1 MSARF
6 DPRDMD
12 EDGRYISNAVLL
24 EKINGFRTFY
34 ETRHSELMERV
45 AHLEGVVKEVGEKA
59 AERAAVL
66 ENREIVDRERIKT
79 LFEANASGGT
89 TPYTYAWNFGDGDTS
104 TSENPSHTYDY
115 AASYVVTLVVTDDV
129 GDTVTKILSVTASS
143 LATGVVLLSKRVR
156 FG

>member
-66 ENREIVDRERIKT
+66 ESREVVDRERIKT
-79 LFEANASGGT
+79 LFEANAAHKQAHADGRAT
-89 TPYTYAWNFGDGDTS
+89 TIA
-104 TSENPSHTYDY
+104 
-115 AASYVVTLVVTDDV
+115 VVTVIV
-129 GDTVTKILSVTASS
+129 GAAGVLSYFIG
-143 LATGVVLLSKRVR
+143 LFLGR
-156 FG
+156 